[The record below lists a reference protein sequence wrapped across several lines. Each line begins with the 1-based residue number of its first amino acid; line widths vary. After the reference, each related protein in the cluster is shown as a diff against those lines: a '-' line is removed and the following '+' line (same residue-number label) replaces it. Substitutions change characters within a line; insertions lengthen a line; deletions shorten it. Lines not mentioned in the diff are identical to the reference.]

1 MKRFAV
7 LFGLIA
13 ISTLVVTTST
23 FAEAPSVKDLP
34 DLRLLY
40 DDGGAVSGTLQ
51 ETLMDAYNVFDFVKD
66 FNDAPADL
74 TVSVSGIQAP
84 AGVIEASDGLVDVYG
99 GTSTGWAQYTV
110 TIDDASTAAPKRETD
125 PMWNNVDVA
134 VAKFSTFSV
143 DGPTVSTGRGFTPVA
158 DANTQYFHRVWLGE
172 TLVTPDV
179 PVDPSSQ
186 SLSWEIFVNSV
197 TINDASLNYDLNGN
211 YMGKATS
218 LLAQANQGD
227 VVSVGGLGWLVD
239 AQGALQISGSGTM
252 SPGPWLV
259 GLMATDTGDAD
270 NKDTARLMVA
280 TGLLG
285 VATAGNTPT
294 HGGAETFESLTLGT
308 IPAAVDQE
316 TNTATGGWRPVG
328 GYSATLADLVDAIG
342 AGSHWCY
349 NIMSSGDSFVDS
361 VPLQVVNL
369 ATDAGAPD
377 EVAGVGEGKC
387 LKAVIGGAAQE
398 PSLDNSLR
406 NEGFRVSSRLFA
418 NIEYGKVY
426 TFAMSIATSATQ
438 TTQLPRYQMFM
449 TSADGALTSGY
460 ENTGVGAGLR
470 SALGWSA
477 QPQLPLPLASQG
489 WMTLSVNYTAPA
501 TPAAADL
508 NGDGVFDAADV
519 ALRFQLDLKP
529 KGATDSDPLKYAQ
542 AVIRFWAQTAAADVS
557 VWIDN
562 MRVFESV
569 YELDLANGAEV
580 LNDHFWSARQA
591 DMDVLAG
598 LGLLEESTGA
608 FDGTIEAFVDTPAK
622 DMHDDLLDIGIST
635 TVYSTTGSRF
645 GGVNGGLATKK
656 KYSAYDTSYAVTSG
670 AGIDHTRN
678 ADSDTA
684 LKITLKG
691 PSTELPTT
699 EQIVYQ
705 ASLSTDTIA
714 TDGEGLY
721 AFEAY
726 LAAEAPFNQTTST
739 RRMPQIYMTCNE
751 IMPNPLGNNAG
762 VILAFGG
769 LPDVAGETPFNWQRV
784 VVSIYSPA
792 SECIRGTLQLL
803 DTPGTVGHPVQMAAF
818 NVPIYIDD
826 MKFYKVADNL
836 DQFDA
841 ELFE

>member
-23 FAEAPSVKDLP
+23 FAEAPAVQDLP

-66 FNDAPADL
+66 FNDASVDL
-74 TVSVSGIQAP
+74 TVSISDIQAP
-84 AGVIEASDGLVDVYG
+84 AGTIEASDGLVDVYG
-99 GTSTGWAQYTV
+99 GASTGWAQYTV
-110 TIDDASTAAPKRETD
+110 TIDDASTSAPKREMD
-125 PMWNNVDVA
+125 PQWSNFDVA

-143 DGPTVSTGRGFTPVA
+143 DGPTVSTGRGFTPLA
-158 DANTQYFHRVWLGE
+158 DANTQYCQRVWLGE

-179 PVDPSSQ
+179 PIDPSSQ
-186 SLSWEIFVNSV
+186 SVSWEIFVNGV

-211 YMGKATS
+211 YMGKVTE
-218 LLAQANQGD
+218 LLAQADQGD

-239 AQGALQISGSGTM
+239 AQGALQISGAGSM

-259 GLMATDTGDAD
+259 GLMATDTGDPD
-270 NKDTARLMVA
+270 NQDAARLMVA

-285 VATAGNTPT
+285 VATKGNTPD
-294 HGGAETFESLTLGT
+294 HGGAETFESLTPGT

-316 TNTATGGWRPVG
+316 TNLLTGGWQCVE
-328 GYSATLADLVDAIG
+328 GYVATLDDLVDTIG
-342 AGSHWCY
+342 TGSHWCY

-361 VPLQVVNL
+361 VPLEIVNL
-369 ATDAGAPD
+369 ATDPGAPD
-377 EVAGVGEGKC
+377 EVSGVGEGQC
-387 LKAVIGGAAQE
+387 LKAVIGGAALD
-398 PSLDNSLR
+398 PTLDNGLR

-426 TFAMSIATSATQ
+426 TFAMSIATNAT
-438 TTQLPRYQMFM
+438 TTAQLPRYQMFM
-449 TSADGALTSGY
+449 TAGDGGLTSGY
-460 ENTGVGAGLR
+460 ENTGVGSGLLA
-470 SALGWSA
+470 ALGWA
-477 QPQLPLPLASQG
+477 TQPQLPLPLAAQG
-489 WMTLSVNYTAPA
+489 WMTLSVNYTAAA

-508 NGDGVFDAADV
+508 NGDGVFDATDQT
-519 ALRFQLDLKP
+519 LRFQMDLKP
-529 KGATDSDPLKYAQ
+529 KGATDPDPLKYAQ
-542 AVIRFWAQTAAADVS
+542 AVIRFWAQTAASDAT

-562 MRVFESV
+562 MRVFESM

-591 DMDVLAG
+591 DMDELAT

-608 FDGTIEAFVDTPAK
+608 FDGTIEAFEDTVA
-622 DMHDDLLDIGIST
+622 DMHADLLDIGIST
-635 TVYSTTGSRF
+635 TVYNADGARF
-645 GGVNGGLATKK
+645 GGINGGLVTKK
-656 KYSAYDTSYAVTSG
+656 KYSAYDSSYAVTSG

-678 ADSDTA
+678 AGSDTA

-705 ASLSTDTIA
+705 ASFSTDTIA

-751 IMPNPLGNNAG
+751 IMPSPLGNNAG

-769 LPDVAGETPFNWQRV
+769 LPDIAGDIPFNWQRV

-792 SECIRGTLQLL
+792 SECIRGTFQLL
-803 DTPGTVGHPVQMAAF
+803 DTPGKVGNPVQMTAF

>member
-23 FAEAPSVKDLP
+23 FAEAPAVQDLP

-66 FNDAPADL
+66 FNDASVDL
-74 TVSVSGIQAP
+74 TVSISDIQAP
-84 AGVIEASDGLVDVYG
+84 AGTIEASDGLVDVYG
-99 GTSTGWAQYTV
+99 GASTGWAQYTV
-110 TIDDASTAAPKRETD
+110 TIDDASTSAPKREMD
-125 PMWNNVDVA
+125 PQWSNFDVA

-143 DGPTVSTGRGFTPVA
+143 DGPTVSTGRGFTPLA
-158 DANTQYFHRVWLGE
+158 DANTQYCQRVWLGE

-186 SLSWEIFVNSV
+186 SVSWEIFVNGV

-211 YMGKATS
+211 YMGKVTE
-218 LLAQANQGD
+218 LLAQADQGD

-239 AQGALQISGSGTM
+239 AQGALQISGAGSM

-259 GLMATDTGDAD
+259 GLMATDTGDPD
-270 NKDTARLMVA
+270 NQDAARLMVA

-285 VATAGNTPT
+285 VATAGNTPD
-294 HGGAETFESLTLGT
+294 HGGAETFESLTAGT
-308 IPAAVDQE
+308 IPAAVDYE
-316 TNTATGGWRPVG
+316 TNLVTGGWQ
-328 GYSATLADLVDAIG
+328 TVDDYVVTFDDFVTAIG
-342 AGSHWCY
+342 SGSHWCY
-349 NIMSSGDSFVDS
+349 NTMSSGDSFVDS
-361 VPLQVVNL
+361 VPLAIVDL
-369 ATDAGAPD
+369 ATDTGAPD

-387 LKAVIGGAAQE
+387 VKAVIGGAAQE
-398 PSLDNSLR
+398 PTLDNDLR
-406 NEGFRVSSRLFA
+406 NQGFRLTSRLFP

-426 TFAMSIATSATQ
+426 TFAMSIATNAT
-438 TTQLPRYQMFM
+438 TTAQLPRYQMFM
-449 TSADGALTSGY
+449 SSADACLTSGY
-460 ENTGVGAGLR
+460 ENTGVGSGLLG
-470 SALGWSA
+470 ALGWA
-477 QPQLPLPLASQG
+477 TKPQLPLPLAGQG

-501 TPAAADL
+501 TPQATDM
-508 NGDGVFDAADV
+508 NGDGQFNEADAQ
-519 ALRFQLDLKP
+519 LRFQLDLKP
-529 KGATDSDPLKYAQ
+529 RGATESDALKYAF
-542 AVIRFWAQTAAADVS
+542 ASIRFWAQTAASDVS

-591 DMDVLAG
+591 DMDELAT
-598 LGLLEESTGA
+598 LGLIEESTGA
-608 FDGTIEAFVDTPAK
+608 FDGTIEAFEDTVA
-622 DMHDDLLDIGIST
+622 DMHADLLDIGIST
-635 TVYSTTGSRF
+635 VVYNADGARF
-645 GGVNGGLATKK
+645 GGVNGGLVTKK
-656 KYSAYDTSYAVTSG
+656 KYRAYDSSYAVTSG
-670 AGIDHTRN
+670 GGIDHTRN
-678 ADSDTA
+678 AGSDTA

-705 ASLSTDTIA
+705 ASFSTDTIA

-726 LAAEAPFNQTTST
+726 LAAEAPFNLTTST

-751 IMPNPLGNNAG
+751 IMPSPLGNNAG
-762 VILAFGG
+762 VILSFGG
-769 LPDVAGETPFNWQRV
+769 LPDVAGDIPFNWQRV

-803 DTPGTVGHPVQMAAF
+803 DAPGKVGNPVQMAAF